1 MDRSL
6 LKNLLRKYSTD
17 IDNGDFKKLIVE
29 VYLQYGSQGL
39 SELKKIFEEAKI
51 DMHSYNKS
59 IAEIIGILVANSD
72 LGNI

>member
-29 VYLQYGSQGL
+29 VYLQYGSKGL
-39 SELKKIFEEAKI
+39 S
-51 DMHSYNKS
+51 
-59 IAEIIGILVANSD
+59 
-72 LGNI
+72 